1 MPEADENDDQKP
13 IPRAPAGLNAAG
25 RRFWQ
30 QINTECEI
38 RTFDMLMLVEQAAR
52 TADVVA
58 RLQKAVDAAESLRC
72 QGSKGQEVAIPELT
86 ELRQFRAQLAAL
98 IKQLDLPAPENDEDD
113 EDEGTGPGRNRPM
126 TRSEAGRKAAAARWQ
141 KSRGGTAT

>member
-1 MPEADENDDQKP
+1 MPETSENDAQRP
-13 IPRAPAGLNAAG
+13 IPRAPAGLSAAG

-38 RTFDMLMLVEQAAR
+38 RTFDMLMLVEQVAR

-86 ELRQFRAQLAAL
+86 ELRQYRAQFAAL
-98 IKQLDLPAPENDEDD
+98 IKQLDLPAPEDD
-113 EDEGTGPGRNRPM
+113 EDEDAGTRPDRPM
-126 TRSEAGRKAAAARWQ
+126 TRSEAGRAGAAARWGH
-141 KSRGGTAT
+141 KNKGATR

>member
-1 MPEADENDDQKP
+1 MPETGENDDQRP

-25 RRFWQ
+25 KRFWRE
-30 QINTECEI
+30 ITSECEI

-58 RLQKAVDAAESLRC
+58 RLQRAVDTAESLRC

-86 ELRQFRAQLAAL
+86 ELRQYRAQFAAL
-98 IKQLDLPAPENDEDD
+98 IKQLDLPAPEDD
-113 EDEGTGPGRNRPM
+113 EDEDEDSAPGRTRPM